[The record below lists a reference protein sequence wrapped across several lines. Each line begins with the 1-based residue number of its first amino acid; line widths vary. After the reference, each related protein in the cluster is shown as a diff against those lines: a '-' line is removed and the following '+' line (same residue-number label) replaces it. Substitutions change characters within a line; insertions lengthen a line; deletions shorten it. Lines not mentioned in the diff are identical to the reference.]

1 MAKNYKLIKN
11 AGVSLI
17 VPWEG
22 EARLFQ
28 KVSRAVE
35 EGGVT
40 AELLREAAP
49 ITITCYDENA
59 VRACASPLTLRKGR
73 VTAET
78 GTFMLNR
85 GFEERYHS
93 VTGFAPL
100 DNIHE
105 CLMP

>member
-1 MAKNYKLIKN
+1 MLLLGIDIGSTTAKAVLRREDEILY
-11 AGVSLI
+11 
-17 VPWEG
+17 
-22 EARLFQ
+22 Q
-28 KVSRAVE
+28 KYERHYSQVRE
-35 EGGVT
+35 KT

-78 GTFMLNR
+78 GTFLLNH
-85 GFEERYHS
+85 GFEEWYHS
-93 VTGFAPL
+93 VTGFAPS